1 MGDRGR
7 HERWRDGGHL
17 VGVDGAVRLDRL
29 LRARELA
36 DILVDRE
43 AGFRALPHGDGY
55 LVVAGGDVADREHA
69 VLAGTAVVVDVDLA
83 ALGQIAAEPLGERGV
98 VVGAVHREAA
108 AVLAAGAVFELQ
120 RLQPAGVGV
129 VLHAR
134 HVLADDLDRVCVE
147 LCGGLV
153 APRRLRAPGQDIH
166 VVGHVQHDHR
176 DVGGRLAVAHHVH
189 RLVDEH
195 VRITVE
201 TVVEPLARPRERR
214 IRPLVGE
221 AGGEHDAIGENLGA
235 GRREPESVVVGA
247 VDVGDEAA
255 LERAAV
261 RLHLLAAGREELVAG
276 GLLGDADHV
285 VRVGHHRR
293 AAAAAVDQHRF
304 VAQSRPV

>member
-1 MGDRGR
+1 
-7 HERWRDGGHL
+7 
-17 VGVDGAVRLDRL
+17 
-29 LRARELA
+29 
-36 DILVDRE
+36 
-43 AGFRALPHGDGY
+43 
-55 LVVAGGDVADREHA
+55 
-69 VLAGTAVVVDVDLA
+69 VVVDVDLA

-221 AGGEHDAIGENLGA
+221 AGGEHDAIGRISAPVVESRNRSSSVRSTSVTKPRSNVPPYDCTCSRPVARNSLPEVSSVTPITLCVSA
-235 GRREPESVVVGA
+235 IIAARR
-247 VDVGDEAA
+247 
-255 LERAAV
+255 
-261 RLHLLAAGREELVAG
+261 
-276 GLLGDADHV
+276 
-285 VRVGHHRR
+285 
-293 AAAAAVDQHRF
+293 AAAAVDQHRF